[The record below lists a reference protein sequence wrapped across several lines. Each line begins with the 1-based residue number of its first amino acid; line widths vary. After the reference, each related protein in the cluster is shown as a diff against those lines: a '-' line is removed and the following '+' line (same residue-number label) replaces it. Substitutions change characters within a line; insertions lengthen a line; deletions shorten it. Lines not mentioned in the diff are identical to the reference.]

1 MEKLPAPK
9 QICRV
14 TFDQLGKTPLPN
26 AGIYIVAYMHQILY
40 IGKAKISVSD
50 RLRSHMVLMTR
61 IGRWL
66 RMYELDW
73 ENVRLDVLE
82 IPDGQSEQWLFQAEN
97 VLVKVF
103 KPLFNSQLQPSK
115 DQSKTS

>member
-1 MEKLPAPK
+1 
-9 QICRV
+9 
-14 TFDQLGKTPLPN
+14 
-26 AGIYIVAYMHQILY
+26 
-40 IGKAKISVSD
+40 
-50 RLRSHMVLMTR
+50 
-61 IGRWL
+61 
-66 RMYELDW
+66 MYELDW